1 MSTLDNHNDSNE
13 YKDLFDN
20 ISSERTGRT
29 ALNNRWIDLWSL
41 YRTDPL
47 KISTDEGWQ
56 SRLNDGKVFE
66 IVETVASY
74 IRSALFFSDNWVL
87 LEATEPELGEAL
99 PIVNAYFRNCL
110 NASNLKREFRIY
122 LRQLLLLGFSAMSM
136 EYRNKGLHFTT
147 LNSYDLYIESSRRY
161 DENSYSFRDLYLNKA
176 SFLEYV
182 DEGLIDIGNMNADE
196 FFDHYRTSFTTEQAE
211 FRALSDTTD
220 SHLYEHLVMTE
231 YWCPIEKELYR
242 IVGTT
247 CVAEQPLDHC
257 PWLISTIYELPDTAY
272 GLGLL
277 DSSIG
282 LIVENNCIMNRR
294 LDNMAVS
301 VDNMWLFVDDGV
313 ANPDDIKTSP
323 GKVITVSNKD
333 VLTPL
338 YPPPNNFTV
347 TYQEAQVIDSKI
359 DRNTG
364 TGALVSSGAYRS
376 GERVTAEEI
385 NAVKDAGG
393 NRLTDIY
400 EHIEN
405 TFVIP
410 LLKVCI
416 GLLRKNK
423 TSAVVKLPSNKSG
436 VYDYFKMLPSDLTHD
451 YTITVTASQSV
462 INRDRNIRRLQEFI
476 ALVGSV
482 PQFAELVDYSNL
494 YTDLLTKF
502 GFDNPDRYVKKQ
514 EEAQAAPATP
524 TSPMQQMSEGLDS
537 IGGATMKD
545 AAAQLAASGEMPQA
559 LATMAGSPQVPGTE
573 QDPALAQQQM
583 LAMTN
588 PTM

>member
-1 MSTLDNHNDSNE
+1 MLTLDNDSNE
-13 YKDLFDN
+13 YKELFDN
-20 ISSERTGRT
+20 IGSERTART
-29 ALNNRWIDLWSL
+29 ALNNRWLELWSL

-56 SRLNDGKVFE
+56 SKLNDGKVFE

-74 IRSALFFSDNWVL
+74 IRSALFFSDNWVQ
-87 LEATEPELGEAL
+87 LEATEPKLGEAL

-110 NASNLKREFRIY
+110 NSSNLRREFRIY
-122 LRQLLLLGFSAMSM
+122 LRQLLLLGFSAMAV

-161 DENSYSFRDLYLNKA
+161 DSNSYSFRDTYLNEA
-176 SFLEYV
+176 SFFEYV
-182 DEGLIDIGNMNADE
+182 DSGLIDTGNMSAEE
-196 FFDHYRTSFTTEQAE
+196 FFDHYRTGFTTEQAQ
-211 FRALSDTTD
+211 FRSLSDTTD
-220 SHLYEHLVMTE
+220 TIHNEHIVLTE

-247 CVAEQPLDHC
+247 CVGEESLSNC

-301 VDNMWLFVDDGV
+301 IDNMWLFVDDGV
-313 ANPDDIKTSP
+313 TNPDDIRTSP
-323 GKVITVSNKD
+323 GKVLSVSRPD

-385 NAVKDAGG
+385 NAVKEAGG

-400 EHIEN
+400 EHIED
-405 TFVIP
+405 TFVVP
-410 LLKVCI
+410 LLKVCL
-416 GLLRKNK
+416 GLLRDNK
-423 TSAVVKLPSNKSG
+423 RQAVVKLPSNKSG
-436 VYDYFKMLPSDLTHD
+436 IYDYFKMLPSDLSHD
-451 YTITVTASQSV
+451 YTITVEASQSV
-462 INRDRNIRRLQEFI
+462 INRDRNIRRLQEFL
-476 ALVGSV
+476 ALVASV
-482 PQFAELVDYSNL
+482 PQFAELVDYNNL
-494 YTDLLTKF
+494 YSDLLHKF
-502 GFDNPDRYVKKQ
+502 GFDHPDRYIKAAK
-514 EEAQAAPATP
+514 EEEPAPTAAP
-524 TSPMQQMSEGLDS
+524 TSPLQALTEQAGA
-537 IGGATMKD
+537 IGGATSANAITQ
-545 AAAQLAASGEMPQA
+545 AAAGGELANAIAGMTGNPQA
-559 LATMAGSPQVPGTE
+559 AAE
-573 QDPALAQQQM
+573 DPALAQQQM
-583 LAMTN
+583 LAMTQ
-588 PTM
+588 PM